1 MEQNNFDLINARV
14 TFRNIPLY
22 KISKFSFADV
32 KAASEAFKKIPGI
45 SECVILQTGSRV
57 EIYLVNNH
65 EITDET
71 HDARRTEGKGLTV
84 NKIKETWLSLVQL
97 DQYDIDHLD
106 QILEMHVN
114 TDIYPHVLK
123 LASGLD
129 C

>member
-57 EIYLVNNH
+57 EIY
-65 EITDET
+65 
-71 HDARRTEGKGLTV
+71 
-84 NKIKETWLSLVQL
+84 
-97 DQYDIDHLD
+97 
-106 QILEMHVN
+106 
-114 TDIYPHVLK
+114 
-123 LASGLD
+123 
-129 C
+129 